1 MKTAKAINRSALP
14 AVLSTNTVPDQGW
27 LGQGGLPVGRVE
39 EGAMSLS
46 PLDAL
51 FLAQCLM
58 TTGYKDRTRTQQM
71 ISKVG

>member
-39 EGAMSLS
+39 EGAMPLSLPWMLCS
-46 PLDAL
+46 WHSA
-51 FLAQCLM
+51 
-58 TTGYKDRTRTQQM
+58 
-71 ISKVG
+71 